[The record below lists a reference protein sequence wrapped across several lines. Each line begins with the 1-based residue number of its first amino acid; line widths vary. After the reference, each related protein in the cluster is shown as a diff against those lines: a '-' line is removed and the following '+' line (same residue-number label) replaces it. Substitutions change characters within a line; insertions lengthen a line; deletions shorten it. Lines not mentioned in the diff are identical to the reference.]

1 MSTEASGSQ
10 REDDGLL
17 LFDRGTASLRRRPLK
32 AFAEK
37 LQRDVANG
45 RPFACLLTR
54 DQQLQRLNR
63 EFLQK
68 DYATDV
74 LSFPSGGRSGFLG
87 EIAISIDRAREQAA
101 EQGHTLDDEMK
112 ILMLHGVLHLLG
124 MDHETD
130 RGRMARSENRWRK
143 QFELPAGLI
152 ERSRP

>member
-1 MSTEASGSQ
+1 MSTEP
-10 REDDGLL
+10 EDNELL
-17 LFDRGTASLRRRPLK
+17 LFARGTASLHRRPWR

-37 LQRDVANG
+37 LQQEVAEG

-54 DQQLQRLNR
+54 DAQLERLNR
-63 EFLQK
+63 EFLHQ

-74 LSFPSGGRSGFLG
+74 LSFPSGGRTGFLG
-87 EIAISIDRAREQAA
+87 EIAISIDRAKEQSE
-101 EQGHTLDDEMK
+101 EQGHAIDDEIK

-152 ERSRP
+152 ERTRP